1 MSLVVRPVFIAGHI
15 AYYQLNIDYITE
27 KFCEN
32 KEKPQLQCNGKCH
45 LAKEL
50 SVVSS
55 NTTSEDANK
64 TKIVSAYKSFTPL
77 FNQNIVSNFDVK
89 QEVIDLQTE
98 VSKFYNNCYQFSIEY
113 RLLKPPIV

>member
-1 MSLVVRPVFIAGHI
+1 MVRPVFIAGHI

-77 FNQNIVSNFDVK
+77 FYQKMKPSKLKSLAGIELSSKHLFFYKNNYTS
-89 QEVIDLQTE
+89 IDKLA
-98 VSKFYNNCYQFSIEY
+98 
-113 RLLKPPIV
+113 LLKPPIV